1 MELPSMDY
9 TILGLGYWA
18 LVHSSL
24 QYGEMK
30 DCSRNPIMMLLHSK
44 ASKPLFC
51 TPPFAQLSQFWQGAA
66 VAAPSALK
74 SHITWIF
81 LQLDFLQLVALHYL
95 FLLRF
100 YVNFCA
106 ILLKCKKERKKK
118 KKVGKLY
125 WIHLPSERHPVADVL
140 CIFKQI
146 HTSKCIH
153 LLTTSIQGVQT
164 SFRFR
169 PHFTSTNFSEF
180 LTQ

>member
-66 VAAPSALK
+66 AAAPSALK

-106 ILLKCKKERKKK
+106 IVVKCKEKKLKE
-118 KKVGKLY
+118 
-125 WIHLPSERHPVADVL
+125 
-140 CIFKQI
+140 
-146 HTSKCIH
+146 
-153 LLTTSIQGVQT
+153 
-164 SFRFR
+164 
-169 PHFTSTNFSEF
+169 
-180 LTQ
+180 